1 MSIILSHFNLQLT
14 AIFTTMRK
22 LKPHIIYLLLILL
35 AFTQCSE
42 NEKEDT
48 QAVRIFGQ
56 GIPFLVGPETGNS
69 TFSFYNTSPES
80 PDGKLIVYVKILIEQ
95 NSEYQSLNG
104 ELWVCDTSLFNHQ
117 KISDLDN
124 FISHNGVEAQWIDNN
139 KLIFFDNGLIKG
151 VNLQGQPIFSPFPAF
166 SISREPKGNKFLYSK
181 IASETNQ
188 YTILEFDISTNTSRF
203 IANASS
209 LTGIANYFTASQPR
223 PLTDWRIR
231 HLSYSPN
238 GEKIAFRL
246 DIGATTSTDRHVVTM
261 NTNGQDIKF
270 FGPQPMH
277 FDWFDNNS
285 IMGHDDII
293 NDGQPNDKST
303 RRWTLNGEFIETL
316 AGPGNH
322 LSANTNRSVFA
333 TESWY
338 NSNPVV
344 LRAYKRGQTT
354 PFWQETVSIDD
365 FTVWDWG
372 NHVNPAFSR
381 DGKRIYYHKNT
392 APGKSQAYMLVLPNN

>member
-1 MSIILSHFNLQLT
+1 MI
-14 AIFTTMRK
+14 AIT
-22 LKPHIIYLLLILL
+22 
-35 AFTQCSE
+35 FTQCSK
-42 NEKEDT
+42 NELEAR

-56 GIPFLVGPETGNS
+56 GVPFLVGPEEQNS

-80 PDGKLIVYVKILIEQ
+80 PDGNLIAYVKILTQ
-95 NSEYQSLNG
+95 QSSEYQSLNG
-104 ELWVCDTSLFNHQ
+104 ELWVCDANLLNHQ
-117 KISDLDN
+117 KVTNLDN
-124 FISHNGVEAQWIDNN
+124 FISHNGVEFQWIDNTR
-139 KLIFFDNGLIKG
+139 LVFFDDGLIKG
-151 VNLQGQPIFSPFPAF
+151 VNLQGQPIFSPFSAF
-166 SISREPKGNKFLYSK
+166 SIGREPKGNKFLYSK

-188 YTILEFDISTNTSRF
+188 YTIFEFDVSTNTSRF
-203 IANASS
+203 IANASN
-209 LTGIANYFTASQPR
+209 LTGITNYFTASQPR

-277 FDWFDNNS
+277 FDWFDNSS
-285 IMGHDDII
+285 IMGHDDIV

-338 NSNPVV
+338 NSNPVI

-354 PFWQETVSIDD
+354 PFWQQTVSVDD
-365 FTVWDWG
+365 FTVWGWG

-381 DGKRIYYHKNT
+381 DGKRLYYHKNT
-392 APGKSQAYMLVLPNN
+392 APGKSQAFMLVLPNN